1 MKYKINGF
9 ILSTDIH
16 FATRGE
22 EKINF
27 TYQETAALKLFLASE
42 NGFVDAQTLEK
53 TVWGERV
60 VTQNS
65 LRKLISAI
73 RLKFGDKESIKNIRN
88 KGYQLTFEVFQE
100 NVNKAPIKLS
110 STILVIPFMVLI
122 LSMVSIHYAVS
133 NNSSTPLLPKVSQ
146 QTVFESHDYIVDYAK
161 FNDALYVTTRDSKT
175 SKLYKTVNRQNTTL
189 LSANY
194 PGAYRGIEIHSSGR
208 TVMHVVEDSKC
219 KIKIFAKPFEYQIDE
234 IPCNRQNAYPSFDW
248 INKNKFY
255 ITFNVNP
262 SDSIKPYTYD
272 IEEKLLQ
279 KVTTTNFD
287 SGNGKRFIDA
297 FIKGY
302 GDGMFS
308 MRENN
313 LDEVSLIYFEGDNRK
328 TLLKFRNKPYS
339 IAVSE
344 NDLFYVGNN
353 NELLRTTLTDDI
365 HSQELNTSYV
375 LAPQTVK
382 ISDPL
387 MLENEL
393 YFALGNAA
401 QESIL
406 SHSGNFNYSLAN
418 TIIDFTYTTKVLS
431 ILAITNS
438 GYVVEQLKDGTVFNS
453 TYFDTTLNLRQIA
466 FHKGEVYLAGSS
478 GVYKLVNGK
487 LISISDIKTIK
498 IVSNGQCFIAE
509 AEKGIYQFE
518 AESNS
523 FKLFTEQGVRAF
535 SSEQGCLFVD
545 NLSGYIINE
554 KREKIAK
561 PILVK
566 YLFEHK
572 GKLAHWHYVGEHTH
586 IVDVESGEI
595 IAKLPNRAL
604 YKRVIS
610 YEDDILY
617 LGQKDVRTSI
627 VKIKL
632 DE

>member
-1 MKYKINGF
+1 MSAD
-9 ILSTDIH
+9 LTS
-16 FATRGE
+16 A
-22 EKINF
+22 EKDGQLTLF
-27 TYQETAALKLFLASE
+27 TYQETEALKLFLASE
-42 NGFVDAQTLEK
+42 NGFVDAQTLEQ

-65 LRKLISAI
+65 LRKLISAL
-73 RLKFGDKESIKNIRN
+73 RLKLDDKNSIKNVRN
-88 KGYQLTFEVFQE
+88 KGYQLSFEAIQESVKKSPKNFYSTTIVITFIV
-100 NVNKAPIKLS
+100 
-110 STILVIPFMVLI
+110 LV
-122 LSMVSIHYAVS
+122 LSMVANHYAVS
-133 NNSSTPLLPKVSQ
+133 SNNSTQLLPKVSQ

-161 FNDALYVTTRDSKT
+161 FNDALYVTTRDSKKST
-175 SKLYKTVNRQNTTL
+175 LYKTVNRQNTVL

-219 KIKIFAKPFEYQIDE
+219 KIKIFDKPFEHQIDE

-248 INKNKFY
+248 IDKNKFY
-255 ITFNVNP
+255 ITFNVRP

-272 IEEKLLQ
+272 IEEKFLQ

-287 SGNGKRFIDA
+287 SENGKHFIDA
-297 FIKGY
+297 FIKGH

-308 MRENN
+308 MREDN
-313 LDEVSLIYFEGDNRK
+313 LDEVSLIYFEGDNRR
-328 TLLKFRNKPYS
+328 TLIRFRNKPYS

-344 NDLFYVGNN
+344 NNLFYVGNN

-365 HSQELNTSYV
+365 YSQELTTSYV

-387 MLENEL
+387 MLDNEL
-393 YFALGNAA
+393 YFALGNSAR
-401 QESIL
+401 ESIS
-406 SHSGNFNYSLAN
+406 SHSGNFNYSLEN
-418 TIIDFTYTTKVLS
+418 TIIDFNYTSKILS
-431 ILAITNS
+431 ILATTNS

-453 TYFDTTLNLRQIA
+453 TYFDTTLSLRQIA
-466 FHKGEVYLAGSS
+466 FHQGEVYLAGTS
-478 GVYKLVNGK
+478 GVYKLVNDK

-498 IVSNGQCFIAE
+498 LVSNGQCFIAE

-518 AESNS
+518 AESNT
-523 FKLFTEQGVRAF
+523 FKMFTAQGERAF
-535 SSEQGCLFVD
+535 ASKQGCLFVD

-554 KREKIAK
+554 KREKVAK
-561 PILVK
+561 PILVQ

-572 GKLAHWHYVGEHTH
+572 GKLTHWHSVGEQTH
-586 IVDVESGEI
+586 IIDVESGEV

-617 LGQKDVRTSI
+617 LGPKDVRTSI
-627 VKIKL
+627 VKLKL